1 MNGKTDFSGVV
12 RKKKCRKQGEHYLQQ
27 GSIEVIT
34 ARYLGN
40 LLFFPIYFGN
50 QGSKCSIPEPIR
62 ACLFTVFKTVF
73 CSKRTRKTQKT
84 PLVFNFFFFLKT
96 QKILKSKNKKSF
108 QKTQK

>member
-62 ACLFTVFKTVF
+62 PVYLQFLKLFFVQREQGKHKKHFWF
-73 CSKRTRKTQKT
+73 SI
-84 PLVFNFFFFLKT
+84 FFFLKT
-96 QKILKSKNKKSF
+96 QKIIKSKNKKSF
-108 QKTQK
+108 QRTQK